1 MRSYRLFGRRMITTI
16 CSTDLCAPPEMN
28 NERYR
33 NVNVEHKRCFSG
45 KGEDDGSGSEK
56 GENVDAS
63 GGVDR
68 SKFTHEVKVKMP
80 EVGDDSEGEYPS
92 VDQIVCIIM
101 YVS

>member
-16 CSTDLCAPPEMN
+16 CSTDLCAPTEMV
-28 NERYR
+28 ERYR

>member
-1 MRSYRLFGRRMITTI
+1 M
-16 CSTDLCAPPEMN
+16 

-45 KGEDDGSGSEK
+45 KGEDDDSEK

-68 SKFTHEVKVKMP
+68 SEFTHEVKVKMP

-92 VDQIVCIIM
+92 VEIAILYHI
-101 YVS
+101 YVSWI